1 MKKQY
6 TAPKIV
12 TALLG
17 TKEDM
22 LDTLH
27 KCSVTV
33 HNTVSSR
40 EQLSKSN
47 NSFFDDS
54 EEEDE

>member
-22 LDTLH
+22 LILH
-27 KCSVTV
+27 ECSVTV
-33 HNTVSSR
+33 HNSVSTNT
-40 EQLSKSN
+40 QLSKSN

-54 EEEDE
+54 EEEED

>member
-22 LDTLH
+22 LRTLH
-27 KCSVTV
+27 ECSVTV
-33 HNTVSSR
+33 YNSVSNNT
-40 EQLSKSN
+40 QLSKSN